1 MGYGVTE
8 DDLFANSHSNNEIIW
23 GNTCK
28 VFPDKIKKKQ
38 MMQRPYL
45 KLEIPMSWHFTIMT

>member
-1 MGYGVTE
+1 MGYDVTE

-23 GNTCK
+23 GNTYK

-38 MMQRPYL
+38 MMQRPL
-45 KLEIPMSWHFTIMT
+45 ISMH